1 MIFWSNLSLIVGL
14 VKSYVIF
21 HSKLGFLHKF
31 CILDSKY
38 PFSTKSQHV
47 FLSCFYIFIIL
58 RLLHMMSHIVTIVA
72 IYHRDDSYEIIC
84 VTNSIL
90 KRKNLNVPRVVS
102 WVNPLFDAALFSP
115 VITNPQLSRWY
126 LRPDYRIDFTFMTR
140 R

>member
-1 MIFWSNLSLIVGL
+1 MSVWAKVTNF
-14 VKSYVIF
+14 F
-21 HSKLGFLHKF
+21 HSKLAFLQHGNWRSSYFSIENFFIF
-31 CILDSKY
+31 C
-38 PFSTKSQHV
+38 TQAHHV
-47 FLSCFYIFIIL
+47 FLSFFYIFIIS

>member
-1 MIFWSNLSLIVGL
+1 MSVWSEVTLFLIQNWSFCTNFVFL
-14 VKSYVIF
+14 IQNILF
-21 HSKLGFLHKF
+21 LPTKL
-31 CILDSKY
+31 
-38 PFSTKSQHV
+38 QHV

-58 RLLHMMSHIVTIVA
+58 RLLHIMSHIVTIMA